1 MIFRESAPLS
11 EPFSFAKSAEYPI
24 PPRNVTIIKLV
35 QITLMM
41 NRVMLWPL
49 QEIANPARRSQVAV
63 IKIFSHYREHV
74 EPCSSGR
81 RSAEQRECKSTGE
94 DRIRDDFN
102 RMLIKGCQYL
112 DAGRAVVNLMAY
124 APENVKIMSRS
135 VPPIEYKGPDEPTD
149 RSLQQW
155 RQTCQMKNRPPLK
168 PLVPTLAREHDD
180 SELAHIQECS
190 TNVPTARL
198 RQFSARKNALKN
210 EEREGC
216 SDNNGD
222 LDHWLSPFP
231 LHQVVNWVEL
241 RRKFTG
247 SRHTA

>member
-135 VPPIEYKGPDEPTD
+135 VPPMKNAKVAATIMVIWIIGFLLFPCI
-149 RSLQQW
+149 RSLTGLSLGGNSPD
-155 RQTCQMKNRPPLK
+155 RDTPRDTFSNCHIIPL
-168 PLVPTLAREHDD
+168 
-180 SELAHIQECS
+180 
-190 TNVPTARL
+190 
-198 RQFSARKNALKN
+198 
-210 EEREGC
+210 
-216 SDNNGD
+216 NG
-222 LDHWLSPFP
+222 
-231 LHQVVNWVEL
+231 
-241 RRKFTG
+241 
-247 SRHTA
+247 